1 MSIYQVKLT
10 RYLIAAIIVTF
21 LPLLLNAQSLV
32 QEGEEPETIASGF
45 QFTEGP
51 FWHWEGYLLFSDI
64 PANTIYK
71 WKPESSESVEF
82 MNPSGHSNGITSDSD
97 GNIILAQHDGMISRI
112 TPEND
117 VVVLVRSYDGKRLN
131 SPNDVVVKSD
141 GAIYFTDPPFG
152 VGEEEQE
159 LPFSGVYRWKD
170 NQLTMLFD
178 GFDRPNGIVF
188 SPDEQYLYV
197 NNTTSGEIM
206 SFEVSDSGELQNERK
221 FAEVGEAA
229 ENGAADGMTVD
240 TEGRI
245 YSTGPGGIYIFAPDG
260 QQVEMI
266 DLPERATNLAWGG
279 ENNNLLFITTPS
291 AVYRLAMNT
300 EGLK

>member
-159 LPFSGVYRWKD
+159 LSFSGVYRWKD

>member
-1 MSIYQVKLT
+1 MSIYQVKLL
-10 RYLIAAIIVTF
+10 RYLIATVLVMI

-32 QEGEEPETIASGF
+32 QEGEEPEIITSGF

-82 MNPSGHSNGITSDSD
+82 MNPSGHSNGITSDSE

-112 TPEND
+112 TPENE
-117 VVVLVRSYDGKRLN
+117 VVVLVRSYNGKRLN

-159 LPFSGVYRWKD
+159 LSFSGVYRWKD
-170 NQLTMLFD
+170 NQLILLFD

-197 NNTTSGEIM
+197 NNTTSGEIIG
-206 SFEVSDSGELQNERK
+206 FEVSDSGELQNEQK

-229 ENGAADGMTVD
+229 ESGAADGMTVD

-260 QQVEMI
+260 QEVEMI